1 MERLRRLKDK
11 LRLEAGMKAA
21 GEEGGRSP
29 LDTVRRIIRDV
40 RDRGDQALTD
50 YTEKLDGPR
59 LSPEQLRVPP
69 EEIERAVEQC
79 PPEFISAL
87 KLAADRIDRFQRSIL
102 SEAPEALEEDGRA
115 TRIRYRPVDSAAA
128 YVPGGTASLAST
140 VLMTLIPARV
150 AGVERLVM
158 ATPPLPDGGIS
169 AGRLVAASVAG
180 VEEIYRLGG
189 AQAIAA
195 LAFGTDTVR
204 PVDFIAGPGNIYV
217 TLAKKLLYGTVGID
231 GLQGPSEVLIIA
243 DESARAADCAADLL
257 AQAEHDTLASSLLVT
272 TSPALAEAV
281 SAEVARQLAELP
293 RRSPAEQSLKAN
305 GLIIVVDSPDEAVE
319 LATSFAPEHLLLLV
333 ANPEW
338 YIERA
343 VAGCIVSGPKAT
355 IALGD
360 YVEGPNHVLP
370 TAGTARFTSPLSVLD
385 FVRTTNVIHVDA
397 KSLRELGPAAVTI
410 ARSEGLE
417 AHARAIEKR
426 LKDTGE

>member
-69 EEIERAVEQC
+69 EEVERAVEQC

-217 TLAKKLLYGTVGID
+217 TLAKKEVFGQVGIEM
-231 GLQGPSEVLIIA
+231 LPGPSEVVVIA
-243 DESARAADCAADLL
+243 DETAEPAWIAADLI
-257 AQAEHDTLASSLLVT
+257 AQAEHNPGAAILLTDAEGLAR
-272 TSPALAEAV
+272 AV
-281 SAEVARQLAELP
+281 SE
-293 RRSPAEQSLKAN
+293 SL
-305 GLIIVVDSPDEAVE
+305 EVE
-319 LATSFAPEHLLLLV
+319 LRDLPKGEAARACLRQYGALVVAASIGECIELANRLAPEHLEIV
-333 ANPEW
+333 TRDPE
-338 YIERA
+338 A
-343 VAGCIVSGPKAT
+343 VLREVRHAGAIFLGPWT
-355 IALGD
+355 PESVGD
-360 YVEGPNHVLP
+360 YVAGPSHVLP
-370 TAGTARFTSPLSVLD
+370 TGGTARFSSGLSAND
-385 FVRTTNVIHVDA
+385 FLKRSSVISYAQGALEKDA
-397 KSLRELGPAAVTI
+397 DTI
-410 ARSEGLE
+410 ARLARAEGLE
-417 AHARAIEKR
+417 GHARAALSRTES
-426 LKDTGE
+426 L